1 MKPTDSPSK
10 LAPSPVQGAGTGFVV
25 GVLGGLAA
33 YYLTHS
39 DSGQKLKHDLIDI
52 WEHSRIESGQW
63 LDDYLAAPEPPE
75 AELPDKPSLMGRL
88 TGRFSHPMPA
98 TKKGPKVTSKHYFSK
113 RHS

>member
-52 WEHSRIESGQW
+52 WEHSRIGAGGASR
-63 LDDYLAAPEPPE
+63 LRPPR
-75 AELPDKPSLMGRL
+75 RL
-88 TGRFSHPMPA
+88 HNQRPG
-98 TKKGPKVTSKHYFSK
+98 V
-113 RHS
+113 